1 MIDIDNISFQY
12 SKKKKLFH
20 GLTQKFEPGKIY
32 GLLGKN
38 GTGKSTLLK
47 LINGLIFPK
56 EGEIRVDQF
65 VSRHRHPDMLEKIFF
80 LSENYQLPALSMSQ
94 FIKAYS
100 PFYKEYSQEQFER
113 YIETFEVPTDNRL
126 DKLSMGQ
133 KKKFIISFGI
143 ATNANYLLMDEP
155 TNGLDIPS
163 KSQFRKVIASGL
175 REDQIMVISTHQVR
189 DLGNMIESVIVIDDG
204 QIILSKDIF
213 EIGQKLMFNK
223 TLSEQS
229 ESAAI
234 YSEFLGGAY
243 VHVYPNKDDNSSEV
257 ELEVLFNA
265 ILSNR
270 DLLNQNL
277 NS

>member
-12 SKKKKLFH
+12 SKKKKLFR

-56 EGEIRVDQF
+56 EGEIKVDQY

-80 LSENYQLPALSMSQ
+80 LSENYQLPALTMGQ

-100 PFYKEYSQEQFER
+100 PFYKDYSQDQFEKH
-113 YIETFEVPTDNRL
+113 IETFEVPTDNRL

-163 KSQFRKVIASGL
+163 KSQFRKVIASGM
-175 REDQIMVISTHQVR
+175 REDQILVISTHQVR

-204 QIILSKDIF
+204 QIILSQDIF
-213 EIGQKLMFNK
+213 DIGNKLVFQKSLHENND
-223 TLSEQS
+223 
-229 ESAAI
+229 ESAL

-243 VHVYPNKDDNSSEV
+243 IHIYPNHNNEPSDV
-257 ELEVLFNA
+257 ELEILFNA
-265 ILSNR
+265 IISDK
-270 DLLNQNL
+270 DLITQNL
-277 NS
+277 S

>member
-1 MIDIDNISFQY
+1 
-12 SKKKKLFH
+12 
-20 GLTQKFEPGKIY
+20 
-32 GLLGKN
+32 
-38 GTGKSTLLK
+38 
-47 LINGLIFPK
+47 
-56 EGEIRVDQF
+56 
-65 VSRHRHPDMLEKIFF
+65 
-80 LSENYQLPALSMSQ
+80 
-94 FIKAYS
+94 
-100 PFYKEYSQEQFER
+100 
-113 YIETFEVPTDNRL
+113 
-126 DKLSMGQ
+126 
-133 KKKFIISFGI
+133 
-143 ATNANYLLMDEP
+143 MDEP

>member
-20 GLTQKFEPGKIY
+20 GLTQKFEPGKLY

-65 VSRHRHPDMLEKIFF
+65 VSRNRHPEMLEKIFF
-80 LSENYQLPALSMSQ
+80 LSENYQLPAISMSQ

-100 PFYKEYSQEQFER
+100 PFYKDYSQVQFEK
-113 YIETFEVPTDNRL
+113 YIETFEVPSDNRL

-133 KKKFIISFGI
+133 KKKLIISFGI
-143 ATNANYLLMDEP
+143 ATNAKYLLMDEP

-163 KSQFRKVIASGL
+163 KSQFRKVIASGM

-204 QIILSKDIF
+204 QIILSQDIF
-213 EIGQKLMFNK
+213 DIGNKLVFQKSLHEKND
-223 TLSEQS
+223 
-229 ESAAI
+229 ESAL

-243 VHVYPNKDDNSSEV
+243 IHIYPNHNNEPSEV
-257 ELEVLFNA
+257 ELEILFNA
-265 ILSNR
+265 IISDK
-270 DLLNQNL
+270 DLITQNL
-277 NS
+277 S